1 MRLYHVSSEKAD
13 RWVIGRNA
21 NNAREIA
28 IKDGIG
34 GHKIARIVWRTTDDY
49 IPDFDQDPGVIS
61 ESQATKL
68 VNAIGYNLDGSGAE
82 KPKKR
87 KRGRPMKISADGR
100 KVCLR
105 CKEEK
110 DISCFAPRSGGG
122 YQSYCRDCK
131 KIIDREN
138 RLKRKSGGK

>member
-68 VNAIGYNLDGSGAE
+68 VNAIGYNLDGSRAE

-87 KRGRPMKISADGR
+87 KVGR
-100 KVCLR
+100 
-105 CKEEK
+105 
-110 DISCFAPRSGGG
+110 
-122 YQSYCRDCK
+122 
-131 KIIDREN
+131 
-138 RLKRKSGGK
+138 